1 MSVNDGPGGVRAEV
15 ERRSATPLVFLHRLP
30 RAVLPIFLAALLVAG
45 LVASGWVAA
54 IPLLILAAIMGWLG
68 YLSWP
73 ALDPVNRLLRVA
85 ALVILLAVAGGHASG
100 QF

>member
-1 MSVNDGPGGVRAEV
+1 MSANERPSGVRAGI

-30 RAVLPIFLAALLVAG
+30 RAVLPIVVAALLVAG
-45 LVASGWVAA
+45 LTASGWVAA
-54 IPLLILAAIMGWLG
+54 IPLLLLAVALGWFA

-73 ALDPVNRLLRVA
+73 TLDPLGRMMRVLL
-85 ALVILLAVAGGHASG
+85 LVVLLVFTGLRASG

>member
-1 MSVNDGPGGVRAEV
+1 MRAEV

-30 RAVLPIFLAALLVAG
+30 RAVLPIVLAALLVAG
-45 LVASGWVAA
+45 LAASGWVAA
-54 IPLLILAAIMGWLG
+54 IPLLLLAVALGWFA

-73 ALDPVNRLLRVA
+73 SLDPMGRMMRV
-85 ALVILLAVAGGHASG
+85 LVLVVVLVLTGVRASG